1 MRGCRR
7 ATTGSFDKGH
17 ARGRSGCTRGI
28 GGRTAPTAE
37 DKVERAEEEAGV
49 LNRSDITRY
58 AVDMYRS

>member
-7 ATTGSFDKGH
+7 ATTGSF
-17 ARGRSGCTRGI
+17 GI
-28 GGRTAPTAE
+28 RACEGTKLPRAGLGGRTAPTAE